1 MWGCIEVFDRPEAAV
16 AIDHIPPPQPSHIV
30 MPEVRAHAAAA
41 ALGWSNEYVWQWQ
54 PLTTTNAV
62 LTGEDKDIRDVS
74 PARFNPFDKDPPLD
88 EKFANFEPKR
98 TDTKPTDA
106 RKSEE
111 SQKVNIYSVHVEL
124 HLKFPYN

>member
-1 MWGCIEVFDRPEAAV
+1 
-16 AIDHIPPPQPSHIV
+16 

-41 ALGWSNEYVWQWQ
+41 ALGLSNGYVWQ

-98 TDTKPTDA
+98 TDTKPADA

-111 SQKVNIYSVHVEL
+111 SQKVNIYL
-124 HLKFPYN
+124 HLKFAYN